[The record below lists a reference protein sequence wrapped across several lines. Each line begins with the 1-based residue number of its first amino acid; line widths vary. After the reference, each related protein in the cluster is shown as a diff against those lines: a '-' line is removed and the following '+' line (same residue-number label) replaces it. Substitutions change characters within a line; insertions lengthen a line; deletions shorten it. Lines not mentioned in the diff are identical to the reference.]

1 MTIGR
6 KTGGRK
12 AGTPNKLSGNLKEA
26 IVTATIAADGE
37 GGMVGYLTQQ
47 AKENPGSFLTLLGK
61 VVPLQIAGDAEN
73 PLVLTFTIGGDDK
86 TA

>member
-12 AGTPNKLSGNLKEA
+12 AGTPNKLSGHLTEA
-26 IVTATIAADGE
+26 IVTATIAAGGE

>member
-26 IVTATIAADGE
+26 IVTATIAAGGE